1 MYSSTQKT
9 DSGATPSEE
18 IASIQIDPGK
28 AYVRGY
34 EIETI
39 TPTFLDLEKPRTT
52 EEFDSA
58 ITNIEV
64 GNFTR
69 VTNVFGS
76 PDLSPFISGEVPL
89 PLREIELHSV
99 QKTNANSSSDQMNK

>member
-1 MYSSTQKT
+1 MKVKHHQKNLHL
-9 DSGATPSEE
+9 
-18 IASIQIDPGK
+18 QIDPGK

-39 TPTFLDLEKPRTT
+39 TPTFLDLQKPRTT
-52 EEFDSA
+52 DNFDSA

-76 PDLSPFISGEVPL
+76 PDLSPFISGEVPE
-89 PLREIELHSV
+89 PYRAIELHGV
-99 QKTNANSSSDQMNK
+99 KNKSKFIL